1 MALTSMG
8 LEAFSFTW
16 GQDQRQKGL
25 ELGDK
30 CTAGGR
36 SEYGKREVL
45 APCPTP
51 LHSLNIS
58 PAEIL

>member
-16 GQDQRQKGL
+16 GREQHQKGL
-25 ELGDK
+25 ESGDK

-36 SEYGKREVL
+36 SGYGKLEVL

-51 LHSLNIS
+51 LHSLHIS